1 MSTGVGLDGTVTEH
15 TDVAEMEDTQEHEGR
30 FQGGKKKGSSG
41 RGTRNGLSEKTKEA
55 EVIVGT
61 DREESV
67 RGQIFDN
74 GLPMTF
80 TIRPVAPTT
89 KSSPRA
95 PRQRQHTRTMHTRT
109 MHTRTISNIRAPT
122 QHSKQPANSTMS
134 SSAPDT
140 LGGITMPDQ
149 QTYGGKKLSPAPAQ
163 PHASHS
169 TSSSSFQEV
178 ITNTSTSLET
188 SATMQAT
195 TTIETARQQVEARRA
210 DTQNL
215 PGSVLSGIMSP
226 APRTPT
232 AISSDAHV
240 NTPRDGGASL
250 AHALVG
256 DMTSLSL
263 LGTSRRLSAPRV
275 TADSTYVPPHRRHK
289 RHDEVVF
296 QPRGTTSQR
305 TAPKLQPEALPFHP
319 SIHAEC
325 ANGLPTTSSSAK
337 AEKLPKEPS
346 KTRPN
351 TTGNGIRQSAQ
362 IALQPPQPREK
373 SNVPSR
379 RTTDH
384 SRSKTKGRQAT
395 RPAASLVP
403 KPSYEASHVPTQNVG
418 KFLTSGLP
426 ATSGNLSI
434 DIDRALTN
442 GAARYG
448 DFNPVLFNKTYL
460 PKARPSLPPR
470 PIPTV
475 PDSRHPRPTE
485 AYLEQADLPIQPHI
499 GSPRRLLVVLDL
511 NGTVCYR
518 KKSKGGI
525 WSFTP
530 RPGVFE
536 FLDYLLQNHK
546 VLVWSSARPEN
557 VAGVCAQLFDD
568 EQLIQ
573 LVGVWGRDTL
583 HLNAR
588 EYNEKVQ
595 VYKQLSWVWDDSVV
609 AASSIGDDKWA
620 QHNTVLIDDSE
631 RKAVS
636 EPHNLVQIEE
646 FEGMTKGT
654 KLDVL
659 EQIVEY
665 LEMLRMTKDVSAV
678 IKKRPYVYRTNR
690 VE

>member
-1 MSTGVGLDGTVTEH
+1 MSTGDGLDGTVTEH
-15 TDVAEMEDTQEHEGR
+15 TDEMGSVKGNEGR
-30 FQGGKKKGSSG
+30 FSGGKKKRDSG
-41 RGTRNGLSEKTKEA
+41 RSTRNDVSEKTKEA
-55 EVIVGT
+55 EVTVGRNRA
-61 DREESV
+61 DGE
-67 RGQIFDN
+67 RGQTLDDA
-74 GLPMTF
+74 LPVACP
-80 TIRPVAPTT
+80 IRPVAPTT

-95 PRQRQHTRTMHTRT
+95 PSHRQHTRTIPNTC
-109 MHTRTISNIRAPT
+109 APT

-140 LGGITMPDQ
+140 LGCMTIPDQ
-149 QTYGGKKLSPAPAQ
+149 QPNGGKKLSPAPAHS
-163 PHASHS
+163 HAPNG
-169 TSSSSFQEV
+169 TKSSSLQEI
-178 ITNTSTSLET
+178 ITNNPISLNV
-188 SATMQAT
+188 SATVQAST
-195 TTIETARQQVEARRA
+195 TVETARHQVEAPQA
-210 DTQNL
+210 DTQDL
-215 PGSVLSGIMSP
+215 PGSALSGTMGP

-232 AISSDAHV
+232 VTSSDAHV
-240 NTPRDGGASL
+240 YTPRDGGASL

-256 DMTSLSL
+256 EMTSLSL
-263 LGTSRRLSAPRV
+263 QGTSKQLPPARV
-275 TADSTYVPPHRRHK
+275 TLNPTYVHPHRRQK
-289 RHDEVVF
+289 RQDEVVF

-305 TAPKLQPEALPFHP
+305 TAPKLQPKALPFHP
-319 SIHAEC
+319 SIQAEC
-325 ANGLPTTSSSAK
+325 ASGLPTTSSSAK
-337 AEKLPKEPS
+337 TEKLPKEPS

-362 IALQPPQPREK
+362 NALQPPQPREK

-384 SRSKTKGRQAT
+384 SRSKKKSGQAT

-403 KPSYEASHVPTQNVG
+403 YTSHEAPHVPAQNFG
-418 KFLTSGLP
+418 IFLPIGLP
-426 ATSGNLSI
+426 ATSDNLSI
-434 DIDRALTN
+434 DRDRELTN

-448 DFNPVLFNKTYL
+448 DFNHVLFNKTYL

-475 PDSRHPRPTE
+475 PDSRHPSPTE
-485 AYLEQADLPIQPHI
+485 AYLKQADLPVQPHI

-530 RPGVFE
+530 RPGVTE

-557 VAGVCAQLFDD
+557 VAGVCSQLFDE
-568 EQLIQ
+568 EQLLQ
-573 LVGVWGRDTL
+573 LVSVWGRDTL
-583 HLNAR
+583 HLSAQ

-609 AASSIGDDKWA
+609 AASSIGNDRWA

-636 EPHNLVQIEE
+636 EPHNLIQIEE

-665 LEMLRMTKDVSAV
+665 LEVLRMTREVSAV